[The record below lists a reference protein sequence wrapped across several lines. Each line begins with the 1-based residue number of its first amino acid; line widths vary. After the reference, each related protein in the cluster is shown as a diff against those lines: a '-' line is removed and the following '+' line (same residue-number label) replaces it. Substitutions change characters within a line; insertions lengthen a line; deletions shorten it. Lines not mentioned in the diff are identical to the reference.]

1 MKRMQVLGIEL
12 KDYTVREAMRMVDEF
27 LRDAKVNTVS
37 FLSME
42 DLMNAGEDEDL
53 KNRLSAIDLMIPTSA
68 QILQAAGIA
77 GRGRLSEVEEG
88 KFYHELLKKIS
99 NEKRTAFILTGKE
112 DAIEPFAQ
120 YLQEAAPGLKIVG
133 TYAFETLTG
142 DPDVIVNEINST
154 FPDLVLSKL
163 TEPEQESFVYEHNT
177 KLNAKL
183 WVALKD
189 EVTKARFGQAKKGG
203 KLREL
208 IRSKLFLRRVS
219 RFTNEQENKGENS

>member
-12 KDYTVREAMRMVDEF
+12 KDYSVREAMRMTDDF

-42 DLMNAGEDEDL
+42 DLMNAGEDEEL
-53 KNRLSAIDLMIPTSA
+53 RNRLSSIDLMIPTSA
-68 QILQAAGIA
+68 EILRAAGIA
-77 GRGRLSEVEEG
+77 GRGRIAEVEEE
-88 KFYHELLKKIS
+88 KFYRDLLKKIS
-99 NEKRTAFILTGKE
+99 DEKRTAFLLTEKE
-112 DAIEPFAQ
+112 DAIEPFVQ

-133 TYAFETLTG
+133 TYAFESLTG

-163 TEPEQESFVYEHNT
+163 SGSERDSFVYEHNT

-183 WVALKD
+183 WVALNE
-189 EVTKARFGQAKKGG
+189 EVKGRRFGQAKKPG
-203 KLREL
+203 KLLQL